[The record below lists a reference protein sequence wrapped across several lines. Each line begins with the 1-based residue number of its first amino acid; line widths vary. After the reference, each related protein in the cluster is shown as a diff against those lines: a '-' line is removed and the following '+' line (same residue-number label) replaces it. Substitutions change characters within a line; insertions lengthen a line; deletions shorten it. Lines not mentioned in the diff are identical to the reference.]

1 MVMVGPFATEG
12 HCTSKRPAIRCKAVL
27 RRVRCDLQHT
37 TCFRVTNAWAR
48 YHCAGRLSGGGAARA
63 HATRTRCVALVLI
76 GLCVPESHCT
86 SRRPLPFAARPWYDV
101 PGAASR
107 TSGLRVT
114 NARARHC
121 AGCLLGEGA
130 VRALATRAR
139 CAAMGV
145 VDPRATKVQCTSERS
160 LPFGARPWCDVP
172 GAAFRT
178 NRLSRGKR
186 ACAPQRWLSLY
197 TRIVVQH
204 ARLQRTRAALRWLW
218 STCVPR
224 KATAPARGLPTGARP
239 SCDVSAAASNTQPA
253 FAWQMRGRATTP
265 LAGSRDE
272 A

>member
-1 MVMVGPFATEG
+1 MLQLVCCG
-12 HCTSKRPAIRCKAVL
+12 
-27 RRVRCDLQHT
+27 LQHT
-37 TCFRVTNAWAR
+37 TGFRVTNARAR
-48 YHCAGRLSGGGAARA
+48 YHCAGCLSGGGAARA

-101 PGAASR
+101 SGAASR
-107 TSGLRVT
+107 TSGFRVT

-121 AGCLLGEGA
+121 AGCRLGEGA

-197 TRIVVQH
+197 YKNYGAARALATRPCRAAIVV
-204 ARLQRTRAALRWLW
+204 
-218 STCVPR
+218 V
-224 KATAPARGLPTGARP
+224 GLCAKKGHCTSERPPIRCKP

-253 FAWQMRGRATTP
+253 FA
-265 LAGSRDE
+265 
-272 A
+272 